1 MKNEFGNTVSP
12 DHLFQSVGA
21 SMSDWEEYTKSLG
34 HGSKTSQAHA
44 RLVALAPEL
53 LAILEQ
59 LVDFWAHDTPV
70 VNGSLNA
77 IKAKI
82 LVDMA
87 HGITPDA
94 DLVEELEEEDR
105 FADLVEELEGH
116 GNYSK

>member
-94 DLVEELEEEDR
+94 DLVEEL
-105 FADLVEELEGH
+105 DLNDVPRLLFQRV
-116 GNYSK
+116 

>member
-1 MKNEFGNTVSP
+1 MKNEFGNTVSS

-70 VNGSLNA
+70 VNGSLDT

-87 HGITPDA
+87 HGRTPDA
-94 DLVEELEEEDR
+94 DLVEELE
-105 FADLVEELEGH
+105 GY
-116 GNYSK
+116 GNYFYSK

>member
-1 MKNEFGNTVSP
+1 MKNEFGNPVSA

-21 SMSDWEEYTKSLG
+21 SMSDWEEYNKSLSNNSW
-34 HGSKTSQAHA
+34 SKSARDNA

-59 LVDFWAHDTPV
+59 LVDFWVHDTPV
-70 VNGSLNA
+70 RNGSLDT
-77 IKAKI
+77 IKARI

-94 DLVEELEEEDR
+94 DLVEELE
-105 FADLVEELEGH
+105 GY
-116 GNYSK
+116 GNYFYSK

>member
-1 MKNEFGNTVSP
+1 MKNEFGNTVSA
-12 DHLFQSVGA
+12 DHLFQRVGA
-21 SMSDWEEYTKSLG
+21 NMSDWEKYTESLSN
-34 HGSKTSQAHA
+34 GSKTAQSHA

-70 VNGSLNA
+70 VNGSLDT

-87 HGITPDA
+87 HGRTPDA
-94 DLVEELEEEDR
+94 DLVEELK
-105 FADLVEELEGH
+105 GY
-116 GNYSK
+116 GNYFYAK